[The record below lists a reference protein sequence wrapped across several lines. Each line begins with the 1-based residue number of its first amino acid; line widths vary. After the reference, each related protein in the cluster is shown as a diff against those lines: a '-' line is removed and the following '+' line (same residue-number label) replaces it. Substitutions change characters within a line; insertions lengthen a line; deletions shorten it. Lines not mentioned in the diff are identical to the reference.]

1 MKFLVASLFL
11 ILLGA
16 GAVQSFGDELSDIIF
31 KQYAMLKVW
40 LSFFQKFHWLKPLS
54 KNHLIV
60 NN

>member
-31 KQYAMLKVW
+31 KQYAMLKVS
-40 LSFFQKFHWLKPLS
+40 LSFFQKFRSTKT
-54 KNHLIV
+54 IE
-60 NN
+60 

>member
-40 LSFFQKFHWLKPLS
+40 LSFFQKFH
-54 KNHLIV
+54 
-60 NN
+60 